1 MPEKHRG
8 RPTTDNPK
16 TMRVDVRLT
25 EEELEMLDKYCQQA
39 GVSRPQGLRD
49 GIKALNA
56 ENEKEVVPLANV
68 FTPLPHATRSKAGR
82 TNIIALF
89 GSVLQAACGRKRKD
103 SKINGKDFGS
113 TFDRAA
119 SCRQR
124 NGTAHSRT
132 SGTM

>member
-49 GIKALNA
+49 GLKALNA
-56 ENEKEVVPLANV
+56 EK
-68 FTPLPHATRSKAGR
+68 
-82 TNIIALF
+82 
-89 GSVLQAACGRKRKD
+89 
-103 SKINGKDFGS
+103 
-113 TFDRAA
+113 
-119 SCRQR
+119 
-124 NGTAHSRT
+124 
-132 SGTM
+132 